1 MGIKGRKESLNK
13 RESISPERDPAQINE
28 NGVQRV
34 RLTQL
39 LPLRDAH
46 PHTIIHTRTLQKG
59 I

>member
-1 MGIKGRKESLNK
+1 MGIKGRKGSLNK
-13 RESISPERDPAQINE
+13 RESISPERDPAQMNE

-46 PHTIIHTRTLQKG
+46 PHTIIHTRTFQKG